1 MGIMKRITILLTL
14 LMLTASA
21 NAAVKITVEDVNGLV
36 AIQYECTAGEVVRA
50 FALDVKVDAG
60 TIDGISGFFAG
71 ECTLEKQGYGIFPAS
86 LRDNIEIDATGE
98 VVSWDV
104 EGYNP
109 LAKLED
115 CPEGTLAGL
124 GTGGV
129 TLELGGLWAADNPA
143 LVPASKGT
151 LCLLQISAAANV
163 TVTPNVCRRG
173 IVLAQPE
180 IMVVEAPEITGALV
194 DPANAGAN

>member
-1 MGIMKRITILLTL
+1 MRRITILLTL
-14 LMLTASA
+14 LIFTASA
-21 NAAVKITVEDVNGLV
+21 NAAIKITVEDVNGLA
-36 AIQYECTAGEVVRA
+36 AIQYECTEGEVVRA
-50 FALDVKVDAG
+50 FALDVKVDTG
-60 TIDGISGFFAG
+60 TIDGISGFFVG

-86 LRDNIEIDATGE
+86 FRDNIEIDDTGE

-109 LAKLED
+109 LAKVDD

-124 GTGGV
+124 GTDGV
-129 TLELGGLWAADNPA
+129 TLELGGLWAVDDPA

-151 LCLLQISAAANV
+151 LCLLQISEAANV

-180 IMVVEAPEITGALV
+180 IMVVETPQITGGLV
-194 DPANAGAN
+194 DPANGKGGVL

>member
-1 MGIMKRITILLTL
+1 MRRIAILLTL
-14 LMLTASA
+14 LIFTASA
-21 NAAVKITVEDVNGLV
+21 NAAVKITVEDVNGLA
-36 AIQYECTAGEVVRA
+36 AIQYECTEGEVVRA
-50 FALDVKVDAG
+50 FALDVKVDTG
-60 TIDGISGFFAG
+60 TIDGISDYFAG

-86 LRDNIEIDATGE
+86 FRDNIEIDDAGE

-109 LAKLED
+109 LAKVDD

-124 GTGGV
+124 GTDGV
-129 TLELGGLWAADNPA
+129 TLELGGLWAVDDPA

-151 LCLLQISAAANV
+151 LCLLQISEAANV
-163 TVTPNVCRRG
+163 TVAPNVCRRG

-180 IMVVEAPEITGALV
+180 IMVVETPLITGGMV
-194 DPANAGAN
+194 DPANGEGGVL

>member
-1 MGIMKRITILLTL
+1 MRRITILLTL
-14 LMLTASA
+14 LIFTASA
-21 NAAVKITVEDVNGLV
+21 NAAVIITVEDVNGLA
-36 AIQYECTAGEVVRA
+36 AIQYECTEGEVVRA

-71 ECTLEKQGYGIFPAS
+71 ECIPEKQRYGVFPAS
-86 LRDNIEIDATGE
+86 FRDHIEIDDTGE

-109 LAKLED
+109 LAKVED

-124 GTGGV
+124 GTDGV
-129 TLELGGLWAADNPA
+129 TLELGGLWAVDDPA

-163 TVTPNVCRRG
+163 TVTPNVCRKG

-180 IMVVEAPEITGALV
+180 IMVVEAPQIAGGVV
-194 DPANAGAN
+194 DPANAPGN